1 MSEPT
6 GTQARRQAIALRLL
20 VASALLGA
28 IGGAGLTL
36 LKEIGLTPPASFM
49 GYALLAVAPFMIVAS
64 VIYWRNIDEA
74 AREAHKFAWF
84 WGGSGSILLAA
95 PLAMLVGDARLTA
108 LAGRHSPSEW
118 FAIGVFSLLVFQLT
132 AYVLVWVVWWLR
144 QR

>member
-36 LKEIGLTPPASFM
+36 LKEIGITPPASFL
-49 GYALLAVAPFMIVAS
+49 GYALLVLAPFMVVAS

-95 PLAMLVGDARLTA
+95 PLTLLVGDARLTA
-108 LAGRHSPSEW
+108 LAGQHTPSEW
-118 FAIGVFSLLVFQLT
+118 FAIGVFSLLVVQLT
-132 AYVLVWVVWWLR
+132 GYVLVWAIWWLR

>member
-1 MSEPT
+1 MSEQT

-20 VASALLGA
+20 VASALVGA
-28 IGGAGLTL
+28 VGGAGLAL
-36 LKEIGLTPPASFM
+36 LEEMGVTPPASFL
-49 GYALLAVAPFMIVAS
+49 GYALLALAPVMIVIS

-108 LAGRHSPSEW
+108 LAGQHTPSEW
-118 FAIGVFSLLVFQLT
+118 FAIGVFSLLFVQLS
-132 AYVLVWVVWWLR
+132 AYSLVWAIWWLR

>member
-1 MSEPT
+1 MSERP
-6 GTQARRQAIALRLL
+6 GIQARRQAIALRLL

-36 LKEIGLTPPASFM
+36 LKEIGVNPPASVL
-49 GYALLAVAPFMIVAS
+49 GYALLALAPLMIGAS

-95 PLAMLVGDARLTA
+95 PLAMLIGDTRLTA
-108 LAGRHSPSEW
+108 LAGPHSPSEW

-132 AYVLVWVVWWLR
+132 AYVLVWAVWWIR

>member
-1 MSEPT
+1 MSERP

-36 LKEIGLTPPASFM
+36 LKEIGVSPPASVL
-49 GYALLAVAPFMIVAS
+49 GYALLALAPLMIGAS

-95 PLAMLVGDARLTA
+95 PLAMLIGDARLTA
-108 LAGRHSPSEW
+108 LAGPHSPSEW

-132 AYVLVWVVWWLR
+132 AYVLVWAVWWIR